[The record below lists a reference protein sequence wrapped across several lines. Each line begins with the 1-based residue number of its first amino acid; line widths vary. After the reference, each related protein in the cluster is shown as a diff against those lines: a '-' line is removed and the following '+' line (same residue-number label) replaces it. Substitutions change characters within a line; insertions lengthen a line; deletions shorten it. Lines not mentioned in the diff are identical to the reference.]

1 MSRRVLTTALP
12 TTSVSVSTST
22 TRATLSSA
30 GRTPTETTTILSTV
44 NREPTVTSASS
55 NAQVAFL
62 VFFSDFRSR
71 FIHLL
76 VYGLDREMSTQPTL
90 SCGVWPIYLYL
101 RLLALT
107 EREKKNYLPGNKRK
121 KSNISI
127 IQ

>member
-101 RLLALT
+101 RLLAIT
-107 EREKKNYLPGNKRK
+107 EREREKIICLVTNGKK
-121 KSNISI
+121 
-127 IQ
+127 

>member
-22 TRATLSSA
+22 TRATLSAA

-62 VFFSDFRSR
+62 VFFSDFCSR

-107 EREKKNYLPGNKRK
+107 ERERKNYLPGNKRK
-121 KSNISI
+121 KVT
-127 IQ
+127 